1 MPVCSLPAPCSIMT
15 GSHESPW
22 AQRMSLRNFVITGLV
37 LLLLALQYALW
48 LGSGNLVE
56 TWHLRLAV
64 EDQRQENTRLGERN
78 RVLEAEVVDLNQGL
92 DAVEERARRE
102 LGMIKKGETFY
113 QVIESPTDSR

>member
-1 MPVCSLPAPCSIMT
+1 MPVCSLSAPCSIMT
-15 GSHESPW
+15 GSREPPW

>member
-1 MPVCSLPAPCSIMT
+1 
-15 GSHESPW
+15 
-22 AQRMSLRNFVITGLV
+22 MSLRNFVITGLV